1 MNELAYDVV
10 CDVVVEKEELAAYV
24 ADMKKRFNIDVEIL
38 NEEGPG
44 GGNPEVLLH
53 GSEEMLKLYF
63 VEYNGKWDEEEFDFF
78 LSNDN

>member
-38 NEEGPG
+38 NEEGPD

-63 VEYNGKWDEEEFDFF
+63 VEYNGKWDEE
-78 LSNDN
+78 